1 MNDREFIT
9 RVAQRAGTDVE
20 GAGAITYA
28 VFQELRERITPK
40 EAFDVASQLPIDLQV
55 LWLEN
60 ERIDRGVRKTHET
73 EFVARVRY
81 YASLADLNVASAR
94 GARGLRDV
102 AGSARQ
108 PQRHRGRGLGHFQPV
123 AQGPEEAVARGARR
137 ARLVQANQC

>member
-9 RVAQRAGTDVE
+9 RVAHRAGTNLE
-20 GAGAITYA
+20 GAGAMTYA

-55 LWLEN
+55 LWLQN

-81 YASLADLNVASAR
+81 YASLADFDTAAR
-94 GARGLRDV
+94 GVRAVFATLQD
-102 AGSARQ
+102 ALGS
-108 PQRHRGRGLGHFQPV
+108 PSGIEG
-123 AQGPEEAVARGARR
+123 EAWDIFSQLPKDLKKLWLSAHEAH
-137 ARLVQANQC
+137 A

>member
-1 MNDREFIT
+1 MNDKQFIT
-9 RVAQRAGTDVE
+9 SVAQRAGTDLE

-40 EAFDVASQLPIDLQV
+40 EAFDVASQLPSDLQV

-81 YASLADLNVASAR
+81 YASLADSGAAERGVRAVFATLQEALGSPTGIEGEAWDIFSQLPKDLKKLWLSA
-94 GARGLRDV
+94 
-102 AGSARQ
+102 
-108 PQRHRGRGLGHFQPV
+108 H
-123 AQGPEEAVARGARR
+123 EAHA
-137 ARLVQANQC
+137 

>member
-1 MNDREFIT
+1 MNDKEFIT
-9 RVAQRAGTDVE
+9 RVAQRSGTDVE

-73 EFVARVRY
+73 EFIARVRY
-81 YASLADLNVASAR
+81 YASLPDLDTAAR
-94 GARGLRDV
+94 GVCAVFATLQE
-102 AGSARQ
+102 ALGS
-108 PQRHRGRGLGHFQPV
+108 PSGIEG
-123 AQGPEEAVARGARR
+123 EAWDIFSQLPKDLKKLWLSAHEAH
-137 ARLVQANQC
+137 A

>member
-81 YASLADLNVASAR
+81 YASLADLNVASR
-94 GARGLRDV
+94 GVRAVFATLQE
-102 AGSARQ
+102 ALGSPSGIEGEAWDIFSQ
-108 PQRHRGRGLGHFQPV
+108 LPKDLKKLWLGAHD
-123 AQGPEEAVARGARR
+123 AHA
-137 ARLVQANQC
+137 